1 LTSPSFLLQNE
12 FFYKAIGDLIYE
24 QRGKEKEKEDQKT

>member
-1 LTSPSFLLQNE
+1 MRY
-12 FFYKAIGDLIYE
+12 FYKAIGDLIYE

>member
-1 LTSPSFLLQNE
+1 MR